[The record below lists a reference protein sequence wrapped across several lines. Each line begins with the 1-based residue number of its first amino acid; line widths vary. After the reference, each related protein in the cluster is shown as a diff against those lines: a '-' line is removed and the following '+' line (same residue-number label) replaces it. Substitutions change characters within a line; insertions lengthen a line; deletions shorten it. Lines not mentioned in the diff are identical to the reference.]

1 MNDMHCPYMDG
12 SCPKVNEL
20 EERID
25 IMETRQ
31 VSIVRILY
39 YIAGVVSVTMSVG
52 IGSVI
57 M

>member
-1 MNDMHCPYMDG
+1 MSDMHCPYMDG
-12 SCPKVNEL
+12 ACPKVNEL
-20 EERID
+20 EERIEM
-25 IMETRQ
+25 METRQ